1 MRRSINETAKVFL
14 LLLAG
19 ITLLFAPDLSRAQGA
34 DQTSTTSDPVPGQ
47 SNTQASTPQPS
58 TEATLG
64 ADTLD
69 EEPRRK
75 LVNWNEYHGPYFTIR
90 AGAGFLFDTTA
101 YAQDRQSKEQIT
113 LSPDEKLRDF
123 RFILGGKLFPE
134 WSKSVTW
141 CAGIMYD
148 APTKSWLIRQT
159 GIMIAVPKLWG
170 HLFIGRAK
178 EGFSLLKVMV
188 GYDGWTM
195 ERQTISDATIPI
207 LADGIK
213 WLGNSPNHRFLWNL
227 GYFND
232 IVSKGQSFSSYSSQE
247 VARLIWLP
255 VHSQETG
262 KLLHI
267 GGNFRYGKPVNN
279 KLQLRSRPEAFPAP
293 YFVDT
298 GKFDA
303 RATFMAGPEVY
314 YRPRNWMFGSEY
326 WFAKIDSSSTH
337 HPVMHGG
344 DVVVSWLLTGEIRA
358 YNEVGGFFRE
368 ISPKRP
374 VTQGGRGAWELVSRY
389 SYIDLDSGTLRGGKF
404 GRFTE
409 QLNWYLSENIRVEL
423 NYGYGHLNR
432 FDLGGNTHFFQ
443 TRIQLQL

>member
-1 MRRSINETAKVFL
+1 MRGSVNEIAKVL
-14 LLLAG
+14 LFLLAG
-19 ITLLFAPDLSRAQGA
+19 ITLLSSPRLCAAQETDTRTVTA
-34 DQTSTTSDPVPGQ
+34 DPAPGQ
-47 SNTQASTPQPS
+47 SNTTAQPS
-58 TEATLG
+58 LEDTLG
-64 ADTLD
+64 ANTLD

-90 AGAGFLFDTTA
+90 AGAGLLYDTTA
-101 YAQDRQSKEQIT
+101 YAQDTQSKEQIT
-113 LSPDEKLRDF
+113 LTPQDKLRDF

-134 WSKSVTW
+134 WSRSITW

-148 APTKSWLIRQT
+148 APKNAWLIRQT
-159 GIMIAVPKLWG
+159 GIMIAVPELWG
-170 HLFIGRAK
+170 HFFIGRAK

-213 WLGNSPNHRFLWNL
+213 WLGNTPNHRFLWNL

-232 IVSKGQSFSSYSSQE
+232 FISKGQAFSSYSSE
-247 VARLIWLP
+247 EIARLIWLP
-255 VHSQETG
+255 VHSEETG

-267 GGNFRYGKPVNN
+267 GFNLRYGKPVNN
-279 KLQLRSRPEAFPAP
+279 QLQLRSRPEAYPAP

-298 GKFDA
+298 GKFPA
-303 RATFMAGPEVY
+303 TSTFMAGPEVY
-314 YRPRNWMFGSEY
+314 YRPRNWMVGTES
-326 WFAKIDSSSTH
+326 WFAKIDSPSTH
-337 HPVMHGG
+337 NPTIYGANV
-344 DVVVSWLLTGEIRA
+344 DVSWLITGEIRP

-368 ISPKRP
+368 VSPKHP

-409 QLNWYLSENIRVEL
+409 QLNWYLSENIRLEF
-423 NYGYGHLNR
+423 NYGYGRLNR
-432 FDLGGNTHFFQ
+432 FDLTGNTQFFQ

>member
-1 MRRSINETAKVFL
+1 VRSRVDEITTVLIL
-14 LLLAG
+14 LMAGLGLLVKPRFCA
-19 ITLLFAPDLSRAQGA
+19 AQ
-34 DQTSTTSDPVPGQ
+34 DEQTSPAVNANGGQ
-47 SNTQASTPQPS
+47 GGKQASTPQPS
-58 TEATLG
+58 TETDLG

-69 EEPRRK
+69 EAPRRK
-75 LVNWNEYHGPYFTIR
+75 LVHWNEYHGPYFTIR

-101 YAQDRQSKEQIT
+101 YSQDTKSKEQIVLT
-113 LSPDEKLRDF
+113 PDEKLRDF
-123 RFILGGKLFPE
+123 RFILGGKLFPDL
-134 WSKSVTW
+134 SRSITW

-159 GIMIAVPKLWG
+159 GIMIAIPELWG
-170 HLFIGRAK
+170 HFFIGRAK

-195 ERQTISDATIPI
+195 ERQPISDATIPI

-213 WLGNSPNHRFLWNL
+213 WLGNTPNHRFLWNL

-247 VARLIWLP
+247 AARLIWLP
-255 VHSQETG
+255 IHSQETG

-303 RATFMAGPEVY
+303 RATFMAGPELY
-314 YRPRNWMFGSEY
+314 YRPRNWTFGSEY
-326 WFAKIDSSSTH
+326 WFAKIDSPSIH

-344 DVVVSWLLTGEIRA
+344 DVVVSWLLTGEIRQ

-368 ISPKRP
+368 ISPKKP

-389 SYIDLDSGTLRGGKF
+389 SYIDLDGGTLRGGRF

-409 QLNWYLSENIRVEL
+409 QLNWYLSENIRVEI

>member
-1 MRRSINETAKVFL
+1 LFGFAI
-14 LLLAG
+14 LARPA
-19 ITLLFAPDLSRAQGA
+19 LCRAQ
-34 DQTSTTSDPVPGQ
+34 DVDETSSATDSEGGQ
-47 SNTQASTPQPS
+47 GSTQAPSSTP
-58 TEATLG
+58 TLETNLG
-64 ADTLD
+64 ADTLE
-69 EEPRRK
+69 EEPRRQ
-75 LVNWNEYHGPYFTIR
+75 LVHWNEYHGPYFTIR
-90 AGAGFLFDTTA
+90 AGAGFLFDTTS
-101 YAQDRQSKEQIT
+101 YAQDMHSKEQIKLT
-113 LSPDEKLRDF
+113 PDEKIRDF
-123 RFILGGKLFPE
+123 RFILGGKFPE
-134 WSKSVTW
+134 FKRSITW

-148 APTKSWLIRQT
+148 APTKAWLIRQT
-159 GIMIAVPKLWG
+159 GIMIAVPELWG

-178 EGFSLLKVMV
+178 EGFSLLKVTV

-267 GGNFRYGKPVNN
+267 GANLRYGKPVNN
-279 KLQLRSRPEAFPAP
+279 KLQLRARPEAFPAP

-303 RATFMAGPEVY
+303 RSTFMVGPEVY

-326 WFAKIDSSSTH
+326 WFVKIDSPSTH
-337 HPVMHGG
+337 HPVVHGG
-344 DVVVSWLLTGEIRA
+344 DVVASWLITGEIRA
-358 YNEVGGFFRE
+358 YNEVGGFFRA

-374 VTQGGRGAWELVSRY
+374 VTQGGPGAWELVSRL

-404 GRFTE
+404 SRFTE
-409 QLNWYLSENIRVEL
+409 QLNWYLSENIRLEF

-432 FDLGGNTHFFQ
+432 FDLTGNTHFFQ

>member
-1 MRRSINETAKVFL
+1 
-14 LLLAG
+14 
-19 ITLLFAPDLSRAQGA
+19 
-34 DQTSTTSDPVPGQ
+34 
-47 SNTQASTPQPS
+47 
-58 TEATLG
+58 
-64 ADTLD
+64 
-69 EEPRRK
+69 
-75 LVNWNEYHGPYFTIR
+75 
-90 AGAGFLFDTTA
+90 
-101 YAQDRQSKEQIT
+101 
-113 LSPDEKLRDF
+113 
-123 RFILGGKLFPE
+123 
-134 WSKSVTW
+134 
-141 CAGIMYD
+141 MYD
-148 APTKSWLIRQT
+148 APTKAWLIRQT
-159 GIMIAVPKLWG
+159 GIMIAVPELWG
-170 HLFIGRAK
+170 HFFVGRAK

-213 WLGNSPNHRFLWNL
+213 WLGNTPNHRFLWNL

-255 VHSQETG
+255 IHSQETG

-326 WFAKIDSSSTH
+326 WFAKIDSPSTH
-337 HPVMHGG
+337 HPVLHGG
-344 DVVVSWLLTGEIRA
+344 DVVVSWLVTGEIRT

-374 VTQGGRGAWELVSRY
+374 VTNGGRGAWELVSRL
-389 SYIDLDSGTLRGGKF
+389 SYIDLDNGTLRGGKF

-409 QLNWYLSENIRVEL
+409 QLNWYLSENIRVEV